1 VTLKPEKLGG
11 KIFEGWKF
19 MKSLSPLDPICG
31 MWDETALPRAR
42 PSIAIKKRQE
52 FKIPPFSFQIK
63 VKLVTRLEL
72 ATG

>member
-1 VTLKPEKLGG
+1 VTGYL
-11 KIFEGWKF
+11 
-19 MKSLSPLDPICG
+19 PIKKDLQVIALLLAIG
-31 MWDETALPRAR
+31 LENETALPRAR